1 MSRVVGQF
9 LVTLVL
15 LLGVVVSASAQTTG
29 SIAGFVQDEKE
40 AALPNATVTARNVE
54 TNISRTVQT
63 NDEGRY
69 SFANLPV
76 GSYEVSVEAP
86 NFSKYVQT
94 GIMLLLNQTAVVD
107 VTMKLGGVSEI
118 VTVTENAALLNT
130 TNAEVSTRFD
140 SRRLSELPIAT
151 NRSVYNIALSAPGVS
166 QTVTGQSQFASG
178 IGFSANGG
186 RTRSNN
192 FMIDGQDNN
201 DFGVA
206 GATVGLNNPDL
217 IQEVRLVTNQFSAEY
232 GRNGSAVFN
241 AITKSGTNEF
251 HGSAFVFHNDNA
263 LNACSNLDKN
273 NGFCGTPGAAN
284 FKSEKRPFRSENQ
297 AGFTLGGPLHLP
309 RFGEGGPAIIS
320 GRDRTFFFFSL
331 QRWWDRQFNSGFTI
345 NGVPNAAGLAA
356 LQAGAGNRPQ
366 VAALLRFLPPATGA
380 CTGTAA
386 VCNPLTFT
394 ANGQTFIVP
403 KGSLTNANLLKLND
417 WQQSIRI
424 DHKLSEKH
432 GIFGRYIFQDQ
443 DQTGSGQATPS
454 GLSQDSLIRSQAVN
468 ISLNSLLSSRV
479 VNELRGAYLRQGQF
493 FTGAD
498 PAAQLI
504 PSIEISSL
512 GLTGFNAAANRTAI
526 GLAVNLPQFATRQ
539 TYQLQDNLSI
549 AQGSHNWKFGVDI
562 RRNQLKQFFVPTIR
576 GRLVYGTLQRFV
588 DDIAEG
594 ATVNKPLAGG
604 QEITYYDW
612 HDFFAYGMDEWK
624 IRPNFTLTL
633 GVRYESPGQPIADL
647 TEIND
652 RIVAAAG
659 GDERFRFTPVPKR
672 DNNNFQPRIGFNWNP
687 RTSGDGILG
696 FITGGD
702 KMVIRGG
709 YAVTH
714 DYAFTNIASNIAS
727 AFPFLAA
734 ANLATTQQADGL
746 LGVSNAFTTL
756 PTVQGA
762 TGLNPNR
769 LTRTIVADDFR
780 SPYYQQFSLETQREL
795 TRDLVMRFGYVGT
808 KGTGLFQSID
818 GNPRRLGTAA
828 CVESDADTCRVNQ
841 IQGPI
846 RLRANAA
853 SSIYHSMQLSMEKRL
868 SRGFSAGAHY
878 TWSSFIDTASEIFNP
893 SGAEVAVSQDSF
905 NRSIERARSSFDRPH
920 RFTGNFV
927 YELPFMREQ
936 QGFAGHV
943 LGGWQVNAN
952 FTFQSGSPFTVLQGT
967 DPSFSLSGISDLVG
981 NSIRPNLNTTLPLG
995 QMSIEEIRV
1004 AAGATTCRPNA
1015 AGVPTAAGAACFFT
1029 PVTAAQR
1036 VGDVGRN
1043 ILRTDGINRVDFGI
1057 LKNTRITETQR
1068 VQIRADFF
1076 NFTNTRDFGVP
1087 EGRINNSNFLN
1098 QWGTNGGNRRVI
1110 VGLRYVF

>member
-1 MSRVVGQF
+1 MSRVIRQF
-9 LVTLVL
+9 LVLFVL
-15 LLGVVVSASAQTTG
+15 LLGVAVSATAQTTG
-29 SIAGFVQDEKE
+29 TISGIVQDEKE
-40 AALPNATVTARNVE
+40 AALPNATVTVRNVE
-54 TNISRTVQT
+54 TNISRTSQT
-63 NDEGRY
+63 NEEGRY
-69 SFANLPV
+69 SFVNLPV
-76 GSYEVSVEAP
+76 GRYEVTVEAP
-86 NFSKYVQT
+86 SFSKYVQT
-94 GIMLLLNQTAVVD
+94 GITLLLNQPAVID

-151 NRSVYNIALSAPGVS
+151 TRSVYNVALSAAGVS

-241 AITKSGTNEF
+241 AITKSGTNEY
-251 HGSAFVFHNDNA
+251 HGSAFLFHNDNA
-263 LNACSNLDKN
+263 LNACSNLEKAS
-273 NGFCGTPGAAN
+273 GFCSTPGTPG
-284 FKSEKRPFRSENQ
+284 FKTEKRPFRVENQ

-309 RFGEGGPAIIS
+309 RFGEGGPGYIS

-331 QRWWDRQFNSGFTI
+331 QRWWDRQLGSGFTI
-345 NGVPNAAGLAA
+345 NGAPNEAGRAA

-366 VAALLRFLPPATGA
+366 VAALLKFLPAATGA

-386 VCNPLTFT
+386 ACAPATFT
-394 ANGQTFIVP
+394 ANGQTFTVP
-403 KGSLTNANLLKLND
+403 KGSLTGSTSGQLND

-424 DHKLSEKH
+424 DHNFSDKH
-432 GIFGRYIFQDQ
+432 SLFGRYIFQDQ
-443 DQTGSGQATPS
+443 DQTGAGQATPP
-454 GLSQDSLIRSQAVN
+454 GLSQNSLIRSQAVN
-468 ISLNSLLSSRV
+468 VSLNSLLTSRV
-479 VNELRGAYLRQGQF
+479 VNELRGAYLRNGQL

-498 PAAQLI
+498 PAAAEI
-504 PSIEISSL
+504 PSIEITAL
-512 GLTGFNAAANRTAI
+512 GLSGFNAAANRTAI
-526 GLAVNLPQFATRQ
+526 GLAVNFPQFATRQ

-549 AQGSHNWKFGVDI
+549 SRGVHNWKFGVDI

-576 GRLVYGTLQRFV
+576 GRLAYGSLQRFI
-588 DDIAEG
+588 DDIADS
-594 ATVNKPLAGG
+594 ASINKPLPGG

-612 HDFFAYGMDEWK
+612 HDVFAYGMDEWK
-624 IRPNFTLTL
+624 VRPNFTLTL
-633 GVRYESPGQPIADL
+633 GLRYESPGQPIRDL
-647 TEIND
+647 AQIND
-652 RIVAAAG
+652 RIVQAAG

-672 DNNNFQPRIGFNWNP
+672 DKNNFQPRVGFNWNP
-687 RTSGDGILG
+687 RTSGDGVLG
-696 FITGGD
+696 FVTGGD
-702 KMVIRGG
+702 RMVIRGG

-734 ANLATTQQADGL
+734 VDLPTTPQAGGP
-746 LGVSNAFTTL
+746 GVAGAFTTL
-756 PTVQGA
+756 PTIQGA

-769 LTRTIVADDFR
+769 LVRTIVAPDFR
-780 SPYYQQFSLETQREL
+780 SPYYQQFSLEAQREL
-795 TRDLVMRFGYVGT
+795 TTDLVMRVGYIGT

-818 GNPRRLGTAA
+818 GNPRRLNTTTCA
-828 CVESDADTCRVNQ
+828 ETNADTCRVNQ

-853 SSIYHSMQLSMEKRL
+853 SSIYHSMQLSLEKRL
-868 SRGFSAGAHY
+868 SRSFSAGANY

-920 RFTGNFV
+920 RFSGNFV
-927 YELPFMREQ
+927 YELPFFRDQ
-936 QGFAGHV
+936 NGFVGHV
-943 LGGWQVNAN
+943 LGGWQVNSF

-967 DPSFSLSGISDLVG
+967 DPAGALSGISGLVG

-1004 AAGATTCRPNA
+1004 AAGA
-1015 AGVPTAAGAACFFT
+1015 AGAASFFT
-1029 PVTAAQR
+1029 PVTAAER
-1036 VGDVGRN
+1036 VGNAGRN

-1068 VQIRADFF
+1068 VQLRADFF
-1076 NFTNTRDFGVP
+1076 NLTNTRDFGVP

-1098 QWGTNGGNRRVI
+1098 QWGTNGGNRRII

>member
-1 MSRVVGQF
+1 MSRVVRQC
-9 LVTLVL
+9 LVMLVL
-15 LLGVVVSASAQTTG
+15 LLGVAVSASAQTTG
-29 SIAGFVQDEKE
+29 SISGVVQDEKE

-54 TNISRTVQT
+54 TNISRTSQT
-63 NDEGRY
+63 NEEGRY
-69 SFANLPV
+69 NFVNLPV
-76 GSYEVSVEAP
+76 GRYEVTVEAS

-94 GIMLLLNQTAVVD
+94 GITLLLNQPAVVD
-107 VTMKLGGVSEI
+107 VTMKLGGVSEV

-241 AITKSGTNEF
+241 AITKSGTNNY
-251 HGSAFVFHNDNA
+251 HGSAFLFHNDNA
-263 LNACSNLDKN
+263 LNACSNLDKAG
-273 NGFCGTPGAAN
+273 GFCSTPGTPG
-284 FKSEKRPFRSENQ
+284 FKSEKRPFRIENQ
-297 AGFTLGGPLHLP
+297 AGVTLGGPLHLP
-309 RFGEGGPAIIS
+309 RFGEGGPSFIS

-331 QRWWDRQFNSGFTI
+331 QRWWDRQLGSGFSI
-345 NGVPNAAGLAA
+345 NGAPNEAGRAA
-356 LQAGAGNRPQ
+356 LLAGAGNRPQ
-366 VAALLRFLPPATGA
+366 VAALLRFLPVATGA
-380 CTGTAA
+380 CTGSAT
-386 VCNPLTFT
+386 VCAPATFT
-394 ANGQTFIVP
+394 ANGQTFTVP
-403 KGSLTNANLLKLND
+403 KGSLTGSTSGRLND

-424 DHKLSEKH
+424 DHNFNEKH
-432 GIFGRYIFQDQ
+432 SLFGRYIFQDQ
-443 DQTGSGQATPS
+443 DQTGAGQATPP
-454 GLSQDSLIRSQAVN
+454 GLSQDSLIRSQAAN

-479 VNELRGAYLRQGQF
+479 VNELRGAYLRNGQL

-498 PAAQLI
+498 PASAEI
-504 PSIEISSL
+504 PSIEISAL
-512 GLTGFNAAANRTAI
+512 GLSGFNAAANRTAI
-526 GLAVNLPQFATRQ
+526 GLAVNFPQFATRQ

-549 AQGSHNWKFGVDI
+549 SRGVHNWKFGVDI

-576 GRLVYGTLQRFV
+576 GRLAYGSLQRFI
-588 DDIAEG
+588 DDIADS
-594 ATVNKPLAGG
+594 ASINKPLRGG

-612 HDFFAYGMDEWK
+612 HDVFAYGMDEWK
-624 IRPNFTLTL
+624 VRPNFTLTL
-633 GVRYESPGQPIADL
+633 GLRYESPGQPIGDL
-647 TEIND
+647 AQIND
-652 RIVAAAG
+652 RIVEAAG

-687 RTSGDGILG
+687 RTSEDGVLG
-696 FITGGD
+696 FLTGGD

-734 ANLATTQQADGL
+734 VDLPTTPQAGGP
-746 LGVSNAFTTL
+746 GVANAFLTL
-756 PTVQGA
+756 PTIQGA

-769 LTRTIVADDFR
+769 LVRTIVAPDFR

-795 TRDLVMRFGYVGT
+795 TRDLVMRIGYVGT
-808 KGTGLFQSID
+808 KGTALFQSID
-818 GNPRRLGTAA
+818 GNPRRLGTATCA
-828 CVESDADTCRVNQ
+828 ETDADTCRVNQ
-841 IQGPI
+841 LQGPI

-853 SSIYHSMQLSMEKRL
+853 SSIYHSLQLSLEKRL
-868 SRGFSAGAHY
+868 SRSFSAGAHY

-920 RFTGNFV
+920 RFTGNVV
-927 YELPFMREQ
+927 YELPFFREQ
-936 QGFAGHV
+936 GGLAGHV
-943 LGGWQVNAN
+943 LGGWQVNSF

-967 DPSFSLSGISDLVG
+967 DPAGALAGISGLVG

-995 QMSIEEIRV
+995 QMSIEEIR
-1004 AAGATTCRPNA
+1004 A
-1015 AGVPTAAGAACFFT
+1015 AAGAAGAASFFT

-1036 VGDVGRN
+1036 VGNVGRN
-1043 ILRTDGINRVDFGI
+1043 TLRTDGINRVDFGL

-1076 NFTNTRDFGVP
+1076 NLSNTRDFGVP
-1087 EGRINNSNFLN
+1087 EGRINNANFLN

>member
-1 MSRVVGQF
+1 MSRVIRLF
-9 LVTLVL
+9 LVMLVL
-15 LLGVVVSASAQTTG
+15 LSGIAVSASAQTTG
-29 SIAGFVQDEKE
+29 SISGIVQDEKE
-40 AALPNATVTARNVE
+40 AALPNANVTARHVE
-54 TNISRTVQT
+54 TNISRTAQT
-63 NDEGRY
+63 NEEGRY
-69 SFANLPV
+69 NFANLPV
-76 GSYEVSVEAP
+76 GRYEVTVEAP

-94 GIMLLLNQTAVVD
+94 GITLLLNQPAIVD
-107 VTMKLGGVSEI
+107 VTMKLGGVSEV

-166 QTVTGQSQFASG
+166 QTVAGQSQFASG

-241 AITKSGTNEF
+241 AITKSGTNEY
-251 HGSAFVFHNDNA
+251 HGSAFLFHNDNA
-263 LNACSNLDKN
+263 LNACNNLDKAG
-273 NGFCGTPGAAN
+273 GFCSTPGTPG
-284 FKSEKRPFRSENQ
+284 FKSEKRPFRVENQ

-309 RFGEGGPAIIS
+309 RFGEGGPRYIS

-331 QRWWDRQFNSGFTI
+331 QRWWDRQLGSGFSI
-345 NGVPNAAGLAA
+345 NGAPNEAGRAA
-356 LQAGAGNRPQ
+356 LLAGAGNRPQ
-366 VAALLRFLPPATGA
+366 VAALLKFLPVANGA
-380 CTGTAA
+380 CTGSATLCAPA
-386 VCNPLTFT
+386 TFV
-394 ANGQTFIVP
+394 ANGQTFTVP
-403 KGSLTNANLLKLND
+403 KGSLTGSTSGALND

-424 DHKLSEKH
+424 DHNFSEKH
-432 GIFGRYIFQDQ
+432 SLFGRYIVQDQ
-443 DQTGSGQATPS
+443 DQTGAGQASPP
-454 GLSQDSLIRSQAVN
+454 GLSQNSLTRSQAANV
-468 ISLNSLLSSRV
+468 SLNSLLTSRV
-479 VNELRGAYLRQGQF
+479 VNELRGAYLRNGQL

-498 PAAQLI
+498 PASAEI
-504 PSIEISSL
+504 PSIEISAL
-512 GLTGFNAAANRTAI
+512 GLSGFNAAANRTAI
-526 GLAVNLPQFATRQ
+526 GLAVNFPQFATRQ

-549 AQGSHNWKFGVDI
+549 SSGVHNWKFGVDI

-576 GRLVYGTLQRFV
+576 GRLAYGSLQRFI
-588 DDIAEG
+588 DDIADS
-594 ATVNKPLAGG
+594 ASINKPLPGG

-612 HDFFAYGMDEWK
+612 HDVFAYGMDEWK
-624 IRPNFTLTL
+624 LRPNFTLTL
-633 GVRYESPGQPIADL
+633 GLRYESPGQPIADL
-647 TEIND
+647 TNIND
-652 RIVAAAG
+652 RVVAAAG
-659 GDERFRFTPVPKR
+659 GDQRFRFTPVPKR
-672 DNNNFQPRIGFNWNP
+672 DKNNFQPRVGFNWNP
-687 RTSGDGILG
+687 RTSEGGALG

-734 ANLATTQQADGL
+734 VDLATTPQEGGP
-746 LGVSNAFTTL
+746 GVANAFTRL
-756 PTVQGA
+756 PAIQGA

-769 LTRTIVADDFR
+769 LVRTIVAGDFR

-795 TRDLVMRFGYVGT
+795 TRDVVMRIGYVGT

-818 GNPRRLGTAA
+818 GNPRRLNTTTCA
-828 CVESDADTCRVNQ
+828 ESDADTCRVNQ

-846 RLRANAA
+846 RMRANAA
-853 SSIYHSMQLSMEKRL
+853 SSIYHSMQLSLEKRL
-868 SRGFSAGAHY
+868 SRNFSAGAHY

-893 SGAEVAVSQDSF
+893 SGAEVAVSQNSF
-905 NRSIERARSSFDRPH
+905 DRSIERARSSFDRPH
-920 RFTGNFV
+920 RFTGNVV
-927 YELPFMREQ
+927 YELPFFREQ
-936 QGFAGHV
+936 QGLTGHV
-943 LGGWQVNAN
+943 LGGWQVNS
-952 FTFQSGSPFTVLQGT
+952 FFSFQSGSPFTVLQGT
-967 DPSFSLSGISDLVG
+967 DPAGALAGISGLVG
-981 NSIRPNLNTTLPLG
+981 NSIRPNLNTGLPLG
-995 QMSIEEIRV
+995 QMSIEEIRA
-1004 AAGATTCRPNA
+1004 AAGALTCRPDA
-1015 AGVPTAAGAACFFT
+1015 TGAPTAAGAACLFT

-1036 VGDVGRN
+1036 VGDAGRN

-1076 NFTNTRDFGVP
+1076 NLTNTRDFGVP

>member
-1 MSRVVGQF
+1 MSRAVRH
-9 LVTLVL
+9 LLALLVL
-15 LLGVVVSASAQTTG
+15 VLGVASAASAQTSG
-29 SIAGFVQDEKE
+29 SISGTVEDEKQ
-40 AALPNATVTARNVE
+40 AALPNATVTARHVE
-54 TNISRTVQT
+54 TNISRTTQT

-69 SFANLPV
+69 SFVNLPV
-76 GSYEVSVEAP
+76 GAYEITVESP

-94 GIMLLLNQTAVVD
+94 GITLLLNQQAVVD

-140 SRRLSELPIAT
+140 SKRLSELPIAT
-151 NRSVYNIALSAPGVS
+151 NRNVYNVALSAPGVS

-241 AITKSGTNEF
+241 AITKSGTNDY
-251 HGSAFVFHNDNA
+251 HGSAFLFHNDNA

-273 NGFCGTPGAAN
+273 NGFCRQPGTAG
-284 FKSEKRPFRSENQ
+284 FRSEKRPFRNENQ

-309 RFGEGGPAIIS
+309 RFGEGGPGYIS

-345 NGVPNAAGLAA
+345 NGVPNAAGLEA
-356 LQAGAGNRPQ
+356 LRLGAGSRPQ
-366 VAALLRFLPPATGA
+366 VAALLRFLPAANGA

-386 VCNPLTFT
+386 VCSPLSFT
-394 ANGQTFIVP
+394 ANGQTFVVP

-432 GIFGRYIFQDQ
+432 SIFGRYIFQDQ

-454 GLSQDSLIRSQAVN
+454 GLSQDSLTRSQAVN
-468 ISLNSLLSSRV
+468 VSLNSLLSSRV

-498 PAAQLI
+498 PDSQLI

-549 AQGSHNWKFGVDI
+549 AQGNHSWKFGVDI

-588 DDIAEG
+588 DDIGEG
-594 ATVNKPLAGG
+594 ATINKPLAGG

-612 HDFFAYGMDEWK
+612 HDVFAYGMDEWK

-659 GDERFRFTPVPKR
+659 NDERFRFTPVPKR
-672 DNNNFQPRIGFNWNP
+672 DNNNFQPRVGFNWNP
-687 RTSGDGILG
+687 RTSQDGVLG

-702 KMVIRGG
+702 KLVIRGG

-734 ANLATTQQADGL
+734 ANLATTRQADGG
-746 LGVSNAFTTL
+746 LGVSNAFATL

-769 LTRTIVADDFR
+769 LTRTIVAEDFR
-780 SPYYQQFSLETQREL
+780 SPYYQQFSLETQREF
-795 TRDLVMRFGYVGT
+795 TRDVVFRIGYVGT
-808 KGTGLFQSID
+808 KGTALFQSID
-818 GNPRRLGTAA
+818 GNPRRLNTAS
-828 CVESDADTCRVNQ
+828 CVESDADTCRVNS

-853 SSIYHSMQLSMEKRL
+853 SSIYHSMQLSLEKRL

-920 RFTGNFV
+920 RFSGNFV
-927 YELPFMREQ
+927 YELPFFRDQ
-936 QGFAGHV
+936 SDFAGHI
-943 LGGWQVNAN
+943 LGGWQVNSF

-995 QMSIEEIRV
+995 NMSVEEIRV
-1004 AAGATTCRPNA
+1004 AAGA
-1015 AGVPTAAGAACFFT
+1015 AGAASFFT

-1036 VGDVGRN
+1036 VGNVGRN
-1043 ILRTDGINRVDFGI
+1043 TLRTDGINRVDFGI
-1057 LKNTRITETQR
+1057 LKNTRLTESQR
-1068 VQIRADFF
+1068 IQIRADFF
-1076 NFTNTRDFGVP
+1076 NVSNTRDFGVP
-1087 EGRINNSNFLN
+1087 EGRINNANFLN

>member
-1 MSRVVGQF
+1 MSRVIRQ
-9 LVTLVL
+9 LLVL
-15 LLGVVVSASAQTTG
+15 LVLLAVALVSASAQTTG
-29 SIAGFVQDEKE
+29 SISGIVQDEKE

-54 TNISRTVQT
+54 TNISRTIQT

-76 GSYEVSVEAP
+76 GRYEVTVEAP

-94 GIMLLLNQTAVVD
+94 GIVLLLNQPAVVD
-107 VTMKLGGVSEI
+107 VTMKLGGVAEV

-166 QTVTGQSQFASG
+166 QTVTGQSQFASS

-217 IQEVRLVTNQFSAEY
+217 IQEVRLVTNQFSAEF

-241 AITKSGTNEF
+241 AITKSGTNEY
-251 HGSAFVFHNDNA
+251 HGSAFIFHNNNV

-273 NGFCGTPGAAN
+273 SGFCGQPGTPN
-284 FKSEKRPFRSENQ
+284 FRTEKRPYRNENQ
-297 AGFTLGGPLHLP
+297 AGFTLGGPLHIP
-309 RFGEGGPAIIS
+309 RFGEGGRGYIS

-331 QRWWDRQFNSGFTI
+331 QRWWDRQFNAGFTI
-345 NGVPNAAGLAA
+345 NGVPNAAGLEA
-356 LQAGAGNRPQ
+356 LRVGAGNRPQ
-366 VAALLRFLPPATGA
+366 VAALLRFLPAANGA

-403 KGSLTNANLLKLND
+403 KGSLTNANLLRIND

-432 GIFGRYIFQDQ
+432 TLFGRYIYQDQ

-454 GLSQDSLIRSQAVN
+454 GLSQDSLVRSQAVN
-468 ISLNSLLSSRV
+468 VSMNSLLSSRI
-479 VNELRGAYLRQGQF
+479 VNELRGAYLRQNQF

-498 PAAQLI
+498 PEAQLI

-512 GLTGFNAAANRTAI
+512 GLTGFNAAINRTAI

-549 AQGSHNWKFGVDI
+549 AQGNHNWKFGVDI

-576 GRLVYGTLQRFV
+576 GRLTYGTLQRFV

-594 ATVNKPLAGG
+594 ATINKPLAGG

-612 HDFFAYGMDEWK
+612 HDVFAYGMTEWK
-624 IRPNFTLTL
+624 VRPNLTLTL

-659 GDERFRFTPVPKR
+659 NDERFRFTPVPER
-672 DNNNFQPRIGFNWNP
+672 DNNNFQPRVGFNWNP
-687 RTSGDGILG
+687 RTSEDGILG

-702 KMVIRGG
+702 KLVIRGG

-734 ANLATTQQADGL
+734 ANLSATQQSDGL
-746 LGVSNAFTTL
+746 LGVSNAFTAL
-756 PTVQGA
+756 PAVQGA

-769 LTRTIVADDFR
+769 LTRTIVAEDFR

-795 TRDLVMRFGYVGT
+795 TRDVVLRIGYVGT
-808 KGTGLFQSID
+808 KGTALFQSID
-818 GNPRRLGTAA
+818 GNPRRLNTAS
-828 CVESDADTCRVNQ
+828 CVESNADTCRVNSL
-841 IQGPI
+841 QGPI

-853 SSIYHSMQLSMEKRL
+853 SSIYHSMQISLDKRL
-868 SRGFSAGAHY
+868 SRSFSAGAHY

-920 RFTGNFV
+920 RFTGNAV
-927 YELPFMREQ
+927 YELPFFRDQE
-936 QGFAGHV
+936 GVIGHV
-943 LGGWQVNAN
+943 LGGWQVNSF

-981 NSIRPNLNTTLPLG
+981 NSIRPNINTSLPLG
-995 QMSIEEIRV
+995 QMSVEEIRV
-1004 AAGATTCRPNA
+1004 AAGA
-1015 AGVPTAAGAACFFT
+1015 AGAASFFT

-1036 VGDVGRN
+1036 VGNAGRN

-1057 LKNTRITETQR
+1057 LKNTRISENQR
-1068 VQIRADFF
+1068 VQVRADFF
-1076 NFTNTRDFGVP
+1076 NLTNTRDFGVP
-1087 EGRINNSNFLN
+1087 EGRINNGNFLN

-1110 VGLRYVF
+1110 IGLRYVF

>member
-1 MSRVVGQF
+1 MSRVIRQF
-9 LVTLVL
+9 LVVLVL
-15 LLGVVVSASAQTTG
+15 LLGVAVCASAQTTG
-29 SIAGFVQDEKE
+29 TISGIVQDEKE

-54 TNISRTVQT
+54 TNISRTSQT
-63 NDEGRY
+63 NEEGRY
-69 SFANLPV
+69 NFVNLPV
-76 GSYEVSVEAP
+76 GRYEVTVEAP
-86 NFSKYVQT
+86 SFSKYVQT
-94 GIMLLLNQTAVVD
+94 GITLLLNQPAVID

-151 NRSVYNIALSAPGVS
+151 NRSVYNVALSAPGVS

-241 AITKSGTNEF
+241 AITKSGTNDY
-251 HGSAFVFHNDNA
+251 HGSAFLFHNDNA
-263 LNACSNLDKN
+263 LNACSNLDKA
-273 NGFCGTPGAAN
+273 NGFCSPPNPATAIVET
-284 FKSEKRPFRSENQ
+284 EKRPFRVENQ

-309 RFGEGGPAIIS
+309 RFGEGGPGYIS

-331 QRWWDRQFNSGFTI
+331 QRWWDRQLGSGFTI
-345 NGVPNAAGLAA
+345 NGAPNEAGRAA
-356 LQAGAGNRPQ
+356 LLAGAGNRPQ
-366 VAALLRFLPPATGA
+366 VAALLKFLPVASGP

-386 VCNPLTFT
+386 ACAPATFT
-394 ANGQTFIVP
+394 ANGQTFTVP
-403 KGSLTNANLLKLND
+403 KGSLTGSTSTALND

-424 DHKLSEKH
+424 DHNFSDKH
-432 GIFGRYIFQDQ
+432 SLFGRYIFQDQ
-443 DQTGSGQATPS
+443 DQTGTGQATPP
-454 GLSQDSLIRSQAVN
+454 GLSQNSLTRSQAVN
-468 ISLNSLLSSRV
+468 VSLNSLLSSRV
-479 VNELRGAYLRQGQF
+479 VNELRGAYLRQGQL

-498 PAAQLI
+498 PAAAEI
-504 PSIEISSL
+504 PSIEISAL
-512 GLTGFNAAANRTAI
+512 GLSGFNAAINRTAI
-526 GLAVNLPQFATRQ
+526 GLAVNFPQFATRQ

-549 AQGSHNWKFGVDI
+549 SRGVHNWKFGVDI

-576 GRLVYGTLQRFV
+576 GRLAYGSLQRFI
-588 DDIAEG
+588 DDIADS
-594 ATVNKPLAGG
+594 ASINKPLKGG

-612 HDFFAYGMDEWK
+612 HDVFAYGMDEWK
-624 IRPNFTLTL
+624 VRPNFTLTL
-633 GVRYESPGQPIADL
+633 GLRYESPGQPIADL
-647 TEIND
+647 AQIND
-652 RIVAAAG
+652 RIVEAAG

-672 DNNNFQPRIGFNWNP
+672 DNNNFQPRLGFNWNP
-687 RTSGDGILG
+687 RTSGDGVLG

-702 KMVIRGG
+702 RMVIRGG

-734 ANLATTQQADGL
+734 VDLPTTPQAGGP
-746 LGVSNAFTTL
+746 GVAGAFTTL
-756 PTVQGA
+756 PTIQGA

-769 LTRTIVADDFR
+769 LVRTIVAEDFR
-780 SPYYQQFSLETQREL
+780 SPYYQQFSLEAQREL
-795 TRDLVMRFGYVGT
+795 TGDLVMRVGYVGT
-808 KGTGLFQSID
+808 KGTALFQSID
-818 GNPRRLGTAA
+818 GNPRRLNTTTCA
-828 CVESDADTCRVNQ
+828 ETDADTCRVNQ

-853 SSIYHSMQLSMEKRL
+853 SSIYHSMQISLEKRL
-868 SRGFSAGAHY
+868 SRSFSAGANY

-920 RFTGNFV
+920 RFSGNFV
-927 YELPFMREQ
+927 YELPFYRDQ
-936 QGFAGHV
+936 DGFVGHV
-943 LGGWQVNAN
+943 LGGWQVNSF

-967 DPSFSLSGISDLVG
+967 DPAGALAGISGLVG

-995 QMSIEEIRV
+995 RMSIEEIRV
-1004 AAGATTCRPNA
+1004 AAGA
-1015 AGVPTAAGAACFFT
+1015 AGAASFFT

-1036 VGDVGRN
+1036 VGNAGRN
-1043 ILRTDGINRVDFGI
+1043 ILRTDGINRVDFGL

-1068 VQIRADFF
+1068 IQLRADFF
-1076 NFTNTRDFGVP
+1076 NLTNTRDFGVP
-1087 EGRINNSNFLN
+1087 QASINNSNFLN

>member
-1 MSRVVGQF
+1 MSRVIKPF
-9 LVTLVL
+9 LVMLVL
-15 LLGVVVSASAQTTG
+15 LLGVAASASAQTTG
-29 SIAGFVQDEKE
+29 SISGLVQDEKE
-40 AALPNATVTARNVE
+40 AALPNATVTVRNVE
-54 TNISRTVQT
+54 TNISRNVQT

-76 GSYEVSVEAP
+76 GRYEVSVEAP

-94 GIMLLLNQTAVVD
+94 GITLLLNQTAVVD
-107 VTMKLGGVSEI
+107 VTMKLGGVSEV

-151 NRSVYNIALSAPGVS
+151 NRSVYNVALSAPGVS
-166 QTVTGQSQFASG
+166 QTVAGQSQFASG

-241 AITKSGTNEF
+241 AITKSGTNEY
-251 HGSAFVFHNDNA
+251 HGSAFLFHNDNA
-263 LNACSNLDKN
+263 LNACNNLDKAG
-273 NGFCGTPGAAN
+273 GFCSTPGTPN
-284 FKSEKRPFRSENQ
+284 FKTEKRPFRVENQ
-297 AGFTLGGPLHLP
+297 AGFTVGGPLHLP

-331 QRWWDRQFNSGFTI
+331 QRWWDRQLGSGFTI
-345 NGVPNAAGLAA
+345 NGAPDAAGRAA

-366 VAALLRFLPPATGA
+366 VAALLKFLPVGSGP
-380 CTGTAA
+380 CTGSATLCAPA
-386 VCNPLTFT
+386 TFT
-394 ANGQTFIVP
+394 ANGQTYVVP
-403 KGSLTNANLLKLND
+403 KGSLTGSTSSALND

-424 DHKLSEKH
+424 DHNFSEKH
-432 GIFGRYIFQDQ
+432 TLFGRYIVQDQ
-443 DQTGSGQATPS
+443 DQTGAGQATPP
-454 GLSQDSLIRSQAVN
+454 GLSQNSLTRSQAVN
-468 ISLNSLLSSRV
+468 VSLNSLLSSRV
-479 VNELRGAYLRQGQF
+479 VNELRGAYLRNGQL

-498 PAAQLI
+498 PAAAEI
-504 PSIEISSL
+504 PSIEISAL
-512 GLTGFNAAANRTAI
+512 GLSGFNAAANRTAI
-526 GLAVNLPQFATRQ
+526 GLAVNFPQFATRQ

-549 AQGSHNWKFGVDI
+549 SRGVHNWKFGVDI

-576 GRLVYGTLQRFV
+576 GRLAYGSLQRFI
-588 DDIAEG
+588 DDIADS
-594 ATVNKPLAGG
+594 ASINKPLAGG

-612 HDFFAYGMDEWK
+612 HDVFAYGMDEWK
-624 IRPNFTLTL
+624 VRPNFTLTL
-633 GVRYESPGQPIADL
+633 GLRYESPGQPIADL
-647 TEIND
+647 AQIND
-652 RIVAAAG
+652 RIVKAAG

-672 DNNNFQPRIGFNWNP
+672 DKNNFQPRVGFNWNP
-687 RTSGDGILG
+687 RTSERGALG
-696 FITGGD
+696 FLTGGD

-727 AFPFLAA
+727 AFPFLASVD
-734 ANLATTQQADGL
+734 LPTTPQAGGP
-746 LGVSNAFTTL
+746 GVAGAFTTL
-756 PTVQGA
+756 PTIQGA

-769 LTRTIVADDFR
+769 LVRTIVAEDFR

-795 TRDLVMRFGYVGT
+795 TRDLVMRIGYVGT

-818 GNPRRLGTAA
+818 GNPRRIGTAT
-828 CVESDADTCRVNQ
+828 CSESNADTCRVNQ
-841 IQGPI
+841 IQGAI

-853 SSIYHSMQLSMEKRL
+853 SSIYHSLQLSLEKRL
-868 SRGFSAGAHY
+868 SRSFSAGAHY

-920 RFTGNFV
+920 RFTGNVV
-927 YELPFMREQ
+927 YELPFFRDQ
-936 QGFAGHV
+936 QGFVGHV
-943 LGGWQVNAN
+943 LGGWQVNS
-952 FTFQSGSPFTVLQGT
+952 FFSFQSGSPFTVLQGT
-967 DPSFSLSGISDLVG
+967 DPAGTLAGISGLVG
-981 NSIRPNLNTTLPLG
+981 NSVRPNLNTNLPLG
-995 QMSIEEIRV
+995 QMSIEEIRF
-1004 AAGATTCRPNA
+1004 AAGATTCRPDA

-1036 VGDVGRN
+1036 VGDAGRN

-1057 LKNTRITETQR
+1057 LKNTRITESQR
-1068 VQIRADFF
+1068 IQLRADFF
-1076 NFTNTRDFGVP
+1076 NLSNTRDFGVP

-1098 QWGTNGGNRRVI
+1098 QWGTNGGNRRII